1 MLCTQNR
8 PAPYLEIC
16 TRRTKYP
23 IDIKQQPN
31 FMKTYVLPPYSMSL
45 PWSAP
50 QAWSRCDHRGIEI
63 PPAKDAN
70 SLLPQL
76 VVGAVLN
83 LVVVRLQHPKGPD
96 SKALCEGKTEGCKL
110 RTYVRINYSF
120 MMSTT

>member
-8 PAPYLEIC
+8 PAPYLEMC

-50 QAWSRCDHRGIEI
+50 QAWSRCDHRGIEM
-63 PPAKDAN
+63 PPAKDLD

-76 VVGAVLN
+76 LVGAELKP
-83 LVVVRLQHPKGPD
+83 VVVRLQQPTLPG
-96 SKALCEGKTEGCKL
+96 SMALCEGKTEGYKL
-110 RTYVRINYSF
+110 RIDQSF